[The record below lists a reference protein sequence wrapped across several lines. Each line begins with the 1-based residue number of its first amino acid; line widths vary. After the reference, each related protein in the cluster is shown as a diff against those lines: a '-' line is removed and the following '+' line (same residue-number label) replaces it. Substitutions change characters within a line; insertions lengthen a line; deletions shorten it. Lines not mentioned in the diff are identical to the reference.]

1 MIKSCQSHNEAGAV
15 TDEDLALIN
24 KYALRPLTKD
34 EVFVFSVILCDND
47 IDRDFERFSEASLC
61 SLEKLFV
68 GKTGIFDHSM
78 QSENQNSRTYRTA
91 LITDSEKKT
100 SDGKPYTYLKAWCY
114 TVRSEKNAALIS
126 DIESGIKKEVSVSC
140 NSGGRVCSICGEE
153 RCSHIPGKKYG
164 GKLCCKTIE
173 GVTDAYEWS
182 FVAVPAQKNAGVT
195 KTAKATEKEKSMENI
210 LKSVRESKK
219 LTLEEA
225 EVKKLSDY
233 IDGLEKAYEDG
244 QKYRLSLTAQAKKS
258 FAVVLPSLDGDSVD
272 EITKSLSS
280 AGLEKLCKSLKK
292 QEAAVIP
299 AVSQFYKENGTTDNT
314 NSQFK
319 F

>member
-1 MIKSCQSHNEAGAV
+1 
-15 TDEDLALIN
+15 
-24 KYALRPLTKD
+24 
-34 EVFVFSVILCDND
+34 
-47 IDRDFERFSEASLC
+47 
-61 SLEKLFV
+61 
-68 GKTGIFDHSM
+68 
-78 QSENQNSRTYRTA
+78 
-91 LITDSEKKT
+91 
-100 SDGKPYTYLKAWCY
+100 
-114 TVRSEKNAALIS
+114 
-126 DIESGIKKEVSVSC
+126 
-140 NSGGRVCSICGEE
+140 
-153 RCSHIPGKKYG
+153 
-164 GKLCCKTIE
+164 
-173 GVTDAYEWS
+173 
-182 FVAVPAQKNAGVT
+182 
-195 KTAKATEKEKSMENI
+195 MENI